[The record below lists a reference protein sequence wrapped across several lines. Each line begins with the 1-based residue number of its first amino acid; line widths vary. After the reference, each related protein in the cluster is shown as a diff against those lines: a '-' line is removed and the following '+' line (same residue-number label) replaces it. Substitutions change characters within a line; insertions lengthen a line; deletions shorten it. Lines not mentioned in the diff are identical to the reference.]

1 MKNDFVQQND
11 IAFGQQL
18 NLMATGLPG
27 YATVL
32 GIAADT
38 LAAVLADD
46 KYFDY
51 CLKSQAILQ
60 KAARESTTWRDLMRG
75 GGPLPPTGSPLAPV
89 LPDAPTV
96 VVNPGIESRYR
107 ALAKVIKG
115 SKNYNTAIGTALGI
129 EGSQQTPPDLTTIQ
143 PILGVTI
150 SGNTVLVDWG
160 WQGMSV
166 WLDMCEIQ
174 VDRGDGKG
182 FIPLAYDTTP
192 GYTDTQPFPAT
203 PVRWTY
209 RAIYRVADAQVGVWS
224 APVSITVPA

>member
-1 MKNDFVQQND
+1 MKSDYVNKSD

-51 CLKSQAILQ
+51 CLKCQAILQ
-60 KAARESTTWRDLMRG
+60 KAARESTYWRDLIRS

-89 LPDAPTV
+89 LPEAPPA
-96 VVNPGIESRYR
+96 VNPGIENRYR
-107 ALAKVIKG
+107 ALAKTIKG
-115 SKNYNTAIGTALGI
+115 NKNYNAAIGTALGI
-129 EGSQQTPPDLTTIQ
+129 EGSQQIGPDLTTIQ
-143 PILGVTI
+143 PAMDVTI
-150 SGNTVLVDWG
+150 SGNAVLVDWG
-160 WQGMSV
+160 WQGYSA
-166 WLDMCEIQ
+166 WLDLCELQ
-174 VDRGDGKG
+174 VDRGDGRG
-182 FIPLAYDTTP
+182 YIPLAFDTTP

-203 PVRWTY
+203 PVKWTY
-209 RAIYRVADAQVGVWS
+209 RAIYRVGDAQVGVWS